1 MTRFSVEVDDET
13 LADAQRE
20 LGTRSKVA
28 TVNEALRLAA
38 DRAKVREAIAA
49 LDSVELDLS
58 GSERSFRLNGGR
70 DLGGLAERARQEAAN
85 DGAS

>member
-38 DRAKVREAIAA
+38 DRARVREAIAA
-49 LDSVELDLS
+49 LDSVELNLS

-70 DLGGLAERARQEAAN
+70 DLDALAERARQEAEN
-85 DGAS
+85 DGGA